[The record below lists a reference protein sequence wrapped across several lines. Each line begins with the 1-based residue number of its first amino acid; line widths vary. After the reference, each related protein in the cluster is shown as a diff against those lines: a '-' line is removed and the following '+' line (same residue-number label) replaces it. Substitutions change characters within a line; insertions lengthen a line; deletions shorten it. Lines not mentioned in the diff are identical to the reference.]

1 MKQPASTTPA
11 TMLATPLC
19 LASGSPR
26 RADIL
31 SNAGLQFEIDSAE
44 IDESLWLQEG
54 APDHTAVRLA
64 TEKAKAVALR
74 HPKSLVL
81 AADTL
86 VVLNGQILGKPAGP
100 DDALNM
106 LERLR
111 GRSHEVITGVA
122 LVTGVSG
129 DLVVADTETT
139 TVDMREYTLDE
150 MTAYI
155 ATGSP
160 LDKAGAY
167 GIQDEPFRPAESIT
181 GCYLNVVGLP
191 LCLTTRL
198 LTSAGV
204 LASDNQPACS
214 AHDQIGGAA

>member
-1 MKQPASTTPA
+1 M
-11 TMLATPLC
+11 
-19 LASGSPR
+19 
-26 RADIL
+26 
-31 SNAGLQFEIDSAE
+31 
-44 IDESLWLQEG
+44 
-54 APDHTAVRLA
+54 
-64 TEKAKAVALR
+64 
-74 HPKSLVL
+74 
-81 AADTL
+81 
-86 VVLNGQILGKPAGP
+86 
-100 DDALNM
+100 
-106 LERLR
+106 
-111 GRSHEVITGVA
+111 ITGVA
-122 LVTGVSG
+122 LVPAVSG
-129 DLVVADTETT
+129 DSPIAAAETT